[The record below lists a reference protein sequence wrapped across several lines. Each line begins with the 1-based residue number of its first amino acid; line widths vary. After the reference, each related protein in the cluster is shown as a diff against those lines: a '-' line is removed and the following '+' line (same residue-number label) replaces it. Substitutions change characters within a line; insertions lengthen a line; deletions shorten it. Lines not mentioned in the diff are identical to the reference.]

1 AQERARGESEAEQPE
16 PEGPELAERAVLK
29 VDVIPAVEEKACD
42 EGCREEARDH
52 VLAPDRLR
60 SHAASFPHHA
70 RFGFAAYTR
79 REATSEGRL
88 YVAGVSCM
96 TLTPSRHAAGS
107 SRCSL
112 LSIAVWLE
120 VTVSCLMNSV
130 CTGALT

>member
-79 REATSEGRL
+79 REATSERRL
-88 YVAGVSCM
+88 DGADVSCI
-96 TLTPSRHAAGS
+96 TGAPRAHAAERPR
-107 SRCSL
+107 SRSR
-112 LSIAVWLE
+112 SRAFPVE
-120 VTVSCLMNSV
+120 
-130 CTGALT
+130 GGG